1 MKKLNV
7 ALLAGGCSVERDI
20 SIKSGDA
27 VYEALNKKKYTVR
40 RYDPKKDLDR
50 LFQDRK
56 SLDLAIVLVH
66 GKYGEDG
73 RLQGMLDM
81 LEIPFLGSGV
91 LTSAM
96 AMNKRV
102 AKDVF
107 RNAGIPVVP
116 DVVLCESE
124 RWSAMEVFETLGP
137 SLVVKPISQGSSVG
151 TSICHREEDLASAV
165 SEAFRYGDE
174 VIVEKFIPGRE
185 VTCGVL
191 GNQDLETLPLVEIES
206 LSPSRFFDQE
216 AKYEEGAAR
225 EICPARIEEDMGEK
239 VRSYAR
245 TAHQALKCRVWS
257 RTDMILDKEGQ
268 AYVLEINTIPGM
280 TERSLI
286 PLAARAAGMSLG
298 ILLDRM
304 VELALESKAP
314 WS

>member
-27 VYEALNKKKYTVR
+27 VYEALNRNKYTVW
-40 RYDPKKDLDR
+40 RYDPKDDLDR
-50 LFQDRK
+50 LFQDRG
-56 SLDLAIVLVH
+56 SLDLAIVVVH

-107 RNAGIPVVP
+107 RRAGIPVVP
-116 DVVLCESE
+116 GVVLCESE
-124 RWSAMEVFETLGP
+124 VWSEKEVYKSLGP
-137 SLVVKPISQGSSVG
+137 SLVVKPVSQGSSVG
-151 TSICHREEDLASAV
+151 TSLCHREEDLALGV

-174 VIVEKFIPGRE
+174 VMVEKYIPGRE

-191 GNQDLETLPLVEIES
+191 GNHDLETLPLVEIES
-206 LSPSRFFDQE
+206 LSGSRFFDQE

-225 EICPARIEEDMGEK
+225 ETCPAHIKEAIGEK
-239 VRSYAR
+239 IRNYAM

-268 AYVLEINTIPGM
+268 VYVLEINTIPGM

-304 VELALESKAP
+304 VELALESEAP

>member
-1 MKKLNV
+1 MNKLNV

-27 VYEALNKKKYTVR
+27 VHEALNKNKYTVW
-40 RYDPKKDLDR
+40 RYDPKDDLDR
-50 LFQDRK
+50 LFQDRG
-56 SLDLAIVLVH
+56 SLDLAIVVVH

-102 AKDVF
+102 AKEVF
-107 RNAGIPVVP
+107 RTAGIPVVP
-116 DVVLCESE
+116 DVVLCEGEAWSE
-124 RWSAMEVFETLGP
+124 KEVYKTLGP
-137 SLVVKPISQGSSVG
+137 SLVVKPVSQGSSVG
-151 TSICHREEDLASAV
+151 TSVCHGEEDFSLGV

-174 VIVEKFIPGRE
+174 VMVETYIPGRE

-191 GNQDLETLPLVEIES
+191 GNHDLETLPLVEIEP
-206 LSPSRFFDQE
+206 LSGSRFFDQE
-216 AKYEEGAAR
+216 AKYKEGAAR
-225 EICPARIEEDMGEK
+225 ETCPAQIKDAIGEK
-239 VRSYAR
+239 IRYYAM

-268 AYVLEINTIPGM
+268 IYVLEINTIPGM

-304 VELALESKAP
+304 VELALESEAP